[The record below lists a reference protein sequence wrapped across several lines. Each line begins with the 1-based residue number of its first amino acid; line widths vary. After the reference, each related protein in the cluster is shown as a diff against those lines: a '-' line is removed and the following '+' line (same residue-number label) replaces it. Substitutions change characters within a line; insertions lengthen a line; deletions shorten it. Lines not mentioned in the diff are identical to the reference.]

1 MTELE
6 VLKKCPFVRELDD
19 EQLSKMVEIC
29 GREVFEVGEN
39 LCRQS
44 RTQEKVYLIEEGLV
58 GIYLELGPMNQR
70 QLQSASN
77 FEVVGWSAML
87 PPYRCST
94 TVKAIETTKVL
105 SFSGKRLLSLCDK
118 YPEIGYKVNRGL
130 ASVIAVR
137 LHHAFTQLMGVTVQD
152 LA

>member
-1 MTELE
+1 MTKFE
-6 VLKKCPFVRELDD
+6 VLKRCPFVRELDD
-19 EQLSKMVEIC
+19 EQLNRMAEIC
-29 GREVFEVGEN
+29 DRKVFEVGES
-39 LCRQS
+39 LCRQG
-44 RTQEKVYLIEEGLV
+44 RTQENICLIEDGLV

-77 FEVVGWSAML
+77 FEVVGWSALL

-105 SFSGKRLLSLCDK
+105 TFVGKKLLALCDK

-137 LHHAFTQLMGVTVQD
+137 LHHAFAQLMGVTAQD